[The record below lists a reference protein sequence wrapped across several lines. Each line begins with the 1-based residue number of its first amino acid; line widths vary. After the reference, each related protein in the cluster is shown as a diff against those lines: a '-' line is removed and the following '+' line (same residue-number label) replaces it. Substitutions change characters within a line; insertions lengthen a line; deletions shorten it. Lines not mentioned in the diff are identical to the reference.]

1 MDEDYAFEP
10 DPLCEDE
17 LSAEKSLRP
26 ASLEEFIGQK
36 RVVEN
41 LRIAIETARSR
52 GDTLDHVLFSGM
64 PGLGK
69 TTLAYLMA
77 SELRVDIRCTSG
89 PAIEKPRDIVGLLTG
104 LQKGDILFIDEIHRL
119 TKSAEEFLY
128 SAMEDQKVDVVLDRG
143 ADARAVRL
151 TVEPFTLVGATT
163 REGYLSAAFRSRFG
177 ILEKLEPY
185 PPSEILFILQRSAR
199 ILGCSLDE
207 EGALLLARRCRGTPR
222 YANRFLRRIRDIG
235 QYRSLRGKA
244 REFDRGLLLNHAH
257 VAEGLDRLGVD
268 ENGLDRVDRSILS
281 VLFQSTDAVG
291 LKTIAMSIGE
301 EERTIEDVHEPF
313 LIQSG
318 LIVKTPRGRR
328 PSAKAHDLYMARG
341 SICS

>member
-1 MDEDYAFEP
+1 MDEEYAYEP

-17 LSAEKSLRP
+17 LWVEKSLRP
-26 ASLEEFIGQK
+26 GSLEEFIGQR

-41 LRIAIETARSR
+41 LRIAIDTATSR
-52 GDTLDHVLFSGM
+52 KEALDHVLFSGM

-69 TTLAYLMA
+69 TTLAYLIA
-77 SELRVDIRCTSG
+77 TELRVDIRCTSG

-104 LQKGDILFIDEIHRL
+104 LQRGDILFIDEIHRL

-185 PPSEILFILQRSAR
+185 PPSEILVILQRSAR

-207 EGALLLARRCRGTPR
+207 E
-222 YANRFLRRIRDIG
+222 
-235 QYRSLRGKA
+235 
-244 REFDRGLLLNHAH
+244 
-257 VAEGLDRLGVD
+257 
-268 ENGLDRVDRSILS
+268 
-281 VLFQSTDAVG
+281 
-291 LKTIAMSIGE
+291 
-301 EERTIEDVHEPF
+301 
-313 LIQSG
+313 
-318 LIVKTPRGRR
+318 
-328 PSAKAHDLYMARG
+328 
-341 SICS
+341 